1 MLNKLQVILNK
12 SPFLPHFIYMGHIHF
27 GIPRELTVQ
36 LQKKSGIR
44 NFVETGTYLGKTTA
58 WAAEH
63 FNRVHTIEIAE
74 VLQQR
79 AQEKYAHLK
88 NITFHLGD
96 SKTVMGQIVKSLD
109 GPAFFWLDGHWCGR
123 ETGGKNNECPVMQEI
138 HDATTIDGSILFV
151 DDLRCFVGPQPFDSG
166 ECYPNVT
173 ELIDLIRSRRPG
185 YYITIHDDTLIAVP
199 GNLREVIDADWVAN
213 YRRRFP
219 NTLSN
224 RIDKWWWRIKNLN
237 FRNEYGS

>member
-1 MLNKLQVILNK
+1 
-12 SPFLPHFIYMGHIHF
+12 
-27 GIPRELTVQ
+27 
-36 LQKKSGIR
+36 
-44 NFVETGTYLGKTTA
+44 
-58 WAAEH
+58 
-63 FNRVHTIEIAE
+63 
-74 VLQQR
+74 
-79 AQEKYAHLK
+79 
-88 NITFHLGD
+88 
-96 SKTVMGQIVKSLD
+96 
-109 GPAFFWLDGHWCGR
+109 
-123 ETGGKNNECPVMQEI
+123 MQEI
-138 HDATTIDGSILFV
+138 HDATAIDGSIIFV

-224 RIDKWWWRIKNLN
+224 RIDKWWWRIKISPSGTNTAPEEKIHGKN
-237 FRNEYGS
+237 HFTNPAPAPHFG